1 MIEQTIFAIRIH
13 FSFYLL
19 TVEFI
24 SVLEV
29 VCVCA
34 KLSNINLA
42 VVQWRMGF
50 AHLYI
55 YAYINV
61 C

>member
-29 VCVCA
+29 VCVC
-34 KLSNINLA
+34 
-42 VVQWRMGF
+42 
-50 AHLYI
+50 
-55 YAYINV
+55 
-61 C
+61 